1 MEHKKH
7 IVGVFGT
14 ANTGKST
21 FINDLIAN
29 TANRED
35 PTSRWQLFGD
45 NYRDIITAKGLQI
58 NRNGTE
64 ECQQVIHDV
73 LVNNIIKACD
83 YDKPANLIMDRTIID
98 SFVYTYWHHKYGT
111 IPIKTSTLD
120 KMWKQVLAYSRMF
133 DLLIWIPLELCK
145 DVKVVDD
152 HFRDTD
158 LTYRTQIDA
167 IMAQVHKCLTV
178 SGCKTAMIS
187 GTRDE
192 RVDIFINV
200 HEDIMRR
207 NDGLDDFSL
216 NAIKISS

>member
-1 MEHKKH
+1 
-7 IVGVFGT
+7 
-14 ANTGKST
+14 
-21 FINDLIAN
+21 
-29 TANRED
+29 
-35 PTSRWQLFGD
+35 
-45 NYRDIITAKGLQI
+45 
-58 NRNGTE
+58 
-64 ECQQVIHDV
+64 
-73 LVNNIIKACD
+73 
-83 YDKPANLIMDRTIID
+83 
-98 SFVYTYWHHKYGT
+98 
-111 IPIKTSTLD
+111 
-120 KMWKQVLAYSRMF
+120 MWKRVLAYSRMF

-178 SGCKTAMIS
+178 SGCKTIMIS